1 MKKRRILYLALVM
14 MLGISVSVFAAGKL
28 ETINSEQKVV
38 LNDETVNVAGYMI
51 EESNYYKIRDI
62 AAVLNNTKA
71 KFNVSYNP
79 EKKTV
84 EIVTGENYMIENA
97 DLNSSKVEAKS
108 VMKGNQK
115 VFINGKEANL
125 QSYLINGNNYFKLRD
140 LGKALAFEVDFDN
153 TTKTVLM
160 KSDFISKTVK
170 HNDYVEISGY
180 NIAINKAYNIFTT
193 AHPNA
198 KVTEIS
204 FEKDDGVYVY
214 EIEGIEGKTKYE
226 MKIDKN
232 TGEIIK
238 DRKDGIAKQ
247 GDTKKTFDLS
257 EVKSVEYLLNQGL
270 KNAGKDDK
278 VKEWKLSIDDGKLV
292 FDIEL
297 FSGLEIEVNGLSGEI
312 MDIDD

>member
-14 MLGISVSVFAAGKL
+14 ILGISVSIFADGELKA
-28 ETINSEQKVV
+28 INSEQQVK
-38 LNDETVNVAGYMI
+38 LNDEIVNVAGYMV
-51 EESNYYKIRDI
+51 EDSNYYKIRDI

-71 KFNVSYNP
+71 KFNVSYNT
-79 EKKTV
+79 EKKSV
-84 EIVTGENYMIENA
+84 EITTGESYMIENA
-97 DLNSSKVEAKS
+97 DLNSSKVEAKT
-108 VMKGNQK
+108 VLKGNQK
-115 VFINGKEANL
+115 VFINGKETNL

-140 LGKALAFEVDFDN
+140 LGTTLNFEVNFDDP
-153 TTKTVLM
+153 TKTVLM
-160 KSDFISKTVK
+160 NSELISKTVK
-170 HNDYVEISGY
+170 HNDYVELGGY
-180 NIAINKAYNIFTT
+180 NIAMNKAYGIFTT

-204 FEKDDGVYVY
+204 FEKNDGVYVY

-232 TGEIIK
+232 TGEIIE

-247 GDTKKTFDLS
+247 GDTKKTFDLA

-270 KNAGKDDK
+270 KNAGKDDR

-312 MDIDD
+312 LDIDD